1 MTDASSTADL
11 PPTGPSAGSQPDQAA
26 ADLPPAEL
34 PAGAPDQSAGRPPRP
49 ISRRTALIALAAG
62 GAALVTTN
70 GGTALV
76 AERISTTMAN
86 RRAQVKIDEL
96 QGEVSR
102 LERQLALYEDMERI
116 GLDKLIR
123 AVLETYDRFWP
134 PVRSTVR
141 LLLSA
146 VGTAEEALAHFE
158 LKLPSMRSATQ
169 IMAGLLTGLEAQ
181 IQSAQEA
188 LNDMLKRS
196 GPIGEAVSGF
206 LSWLLN
212 RNPFGITTTVREAS
226 DRLSALVAGIP
237 PLIADVR
244 RRLLG
249 PLDEEWLATAAGE
262 GLQGILFDPLRT
274 NLLTPLRTHLEE
286 IEQAANDWEEE
297 ARPVRTALDERD
309 KIRAEIA
316 RLDGGPEHAAAEVV
330 SPL

>member
-1 MTDASSTADL
+1 MTEAN
-11 PPTGPSAGSQPDQAA
+11 PAA
-26 ADLPPAEL
+26 ALPPAEPSTDREPEPTAAAW
-34 PAGAPDQSAGRPPRP
+34 PARPL
-49 ISRRTALIALAAG
+49 SRRTALIALAAG

-76 AERISTTMAN
+76 TERISTTLAN
-86 RRAQVKIDEL
+86 RRAQAKIDEL
-96 QGEVSR
+96 QGKVDR

-123 AVLETYDRFWP
+123 AILETYDRFWP
-134 PVRSTVR
+134 PVRSAVR
-141 LLLSA
+141 LLLGA
-146 VGTAEEALAHFE
+146 LGAAEEALTHFE
-158 LKLPSMRSATQ
+158 LKLPTMRSATR
-169 IMAGLLTGLEAQ
+169 ILGDLLTGLEAQ
-181 IQSAQEA
+181 IQSAQDA
-188 LNDMLKRS
+188 LNGLLKRT

-212 RNPFGITTTVREAS
+212 RNPFGITTAVREAS

-249 PLDEEWLATAAGE
+249 PLDEEWLATAVGE

-274 NLLTPLRTHLEE
+274 NLLTPLRAHLEE
-286 IEQAANDWEEE
+286 IEKAASDWEEE
-297 ARPVRTALDERD
+297 ARPVRAALAERE

-316 RLDGGPEHAAAEVV
+316 HLDGGPERAAAEAV
-330 SPL
+330 SPA